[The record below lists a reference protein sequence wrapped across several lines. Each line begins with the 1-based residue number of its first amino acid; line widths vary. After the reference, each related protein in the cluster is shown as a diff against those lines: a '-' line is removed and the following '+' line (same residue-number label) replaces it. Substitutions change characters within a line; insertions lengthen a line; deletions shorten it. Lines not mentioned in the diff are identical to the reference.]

1 MQMVKKI
8 IGAIIG
14 SFIILLIIIT
24 LAPKDELYY
33 KLERELEKKGVVIG
47 NEKFTT
53 NLLGVKIEDANIYLK
68 GVNIA
73 HIKSINL
80 DIFLIYDRLTID
92 GVTTDKSIHNF
103 VPKSI
108 DHAEAIFSILKPY
121 KISIDANGSFGEIV
135 GGLYFNMNKLFIRVP
150 KPKDISAFRGFLKRD
165 AKGLYYEKF
174 FK

>member
-8 IGAIIG
+8 IMSIIS
-14 SFIILLIIIT
+14 SFIILLALLIF
-24 LAPKDELYY
+24 APKHEIYY
-33 KLERELEKKGVVIG
+33 KLEKELEKNGIVISD
-47 NEKFTT
+47 EKFTDT
-53 NLLGVKIEDANIYLK
+53 IFGIKIEDANIYVK
-68 GVNIA
+68 GINVA

-80 DIFLIYDRLTID
+80 DIFVIYDRLTID
-92 GVTTDKSIHNF
+92 SVTTDKSIQNF

-108 DHAEAIFSILKPY
+108 NHAEAIFSILKPY

-135 GGLYFNMNKLFIRVP
+135 GGFYINMNKIFIRVP
-150 KPKDISAFRGFLKRD
+150 NPKDIHAFSGFLKRD

>member
-8 IGAIIG
+8 ISAILG
-14 SFIILLIIIT
+14 SFIILFVIIIF
-24 LAPKDELYY
+24 APKNELYY
-33 KLERELEKKGVVIG
+33 KLEKELEKNGIVISD
-47 NEKFTT
+47 EKFSDTI
-53 NLLGVKIEDANIYLK
+53 LGIKIEDANIYVK
-68 GVNIA
+68 GVNVA
-73 HIKSINL
+73 HIKSIDL
-80 DIFLIYDRLTID
+80 DIFFLYNRLTID
-92 GVTTDKSIHNF
+92 SVTTDRSIQNF

-108 DHAEAIFSILKPY
+108 NHAEAIFSILKPY

-135 GGLYFNMNKLFIRVP
+135 GGFYINMNKIFIRVP